1 MSLKDCYDIIG
12 KEDAEYMLDMA
23 MANVRLKVLA
33 ALLNGDSAEA
43 GRLVEKEA
51 EFLFKDLADGIQD
64 DEHRVIDIRDRLN
77 DMRRST
83 CLT

>member
-1 MSLKDCYDIIG
+1 MSIKDCYDIIG
-12 KEDAEYMLDMA
+12 KEDAEIMLDMA

-64 DEHRVIDIRDRLN
+64 GSVETIKLQGAVYV
-77 DMRRST
+77 
-83 CLT
+83 